1 MLAIGDQSITMFI
14 ITSNGFHHLL
24 CRHECSAGE
33 NSVWLIRNYIRDPS
47 GIYTS
52 FPALHLKVAT
62 APPCNTLHVYII
74 IVPVQSP
81 ARLFFIALLYFKLFH
96 FVPSFQTN
104 CANSAYQLKME
115 TTMGR
120 NNRIENCNRSEE
132 LCYDASA
139 VSVSLASASTHYGC
153 TFHVTNIPC

>member
-1 MLAIGDQSITMFI
+1 MVFI
-14 ITSNGFHHLL
+14 IYYVDTN
-24 CRHECSAGE
+24 SAGE

-62 APPCNTLHVYII
+62 APPCNTLFVYVII
-74 IVPVQSP
+74 MPVQSP

-104 CANSAYQLKME
+104 CANSTYKLQMK
-115 TTMGR
+115 TTEGK
-120 NNRIENCNRSEE
+120 NNLIENCNSSEE
-132 LCYDASA
+132 LCYDNRTKRI
-139 VSVSLASASTHYGC
+139 SLASASTNYDC
-153 TFHVTNIPC
+153 KFHVMDIPC